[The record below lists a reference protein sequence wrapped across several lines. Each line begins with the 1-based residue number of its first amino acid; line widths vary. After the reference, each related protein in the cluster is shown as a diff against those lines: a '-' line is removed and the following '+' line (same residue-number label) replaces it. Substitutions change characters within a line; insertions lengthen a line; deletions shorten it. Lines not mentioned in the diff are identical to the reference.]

1 MNLYDEF
8 KASEMYS
15 KLGQRANT
23 MAYMIAHLERA
34 AKGLIVE
41 TGTARIEG
49 NWSGDGQSTLVWD
62 WAASHLPYRVKS
74 VDINPEFVETAKK
87 QVHHT
92 EVVLSDSIRFLSSL
106 SNADLADIKLLYLDS
121 YDWRPSMALDCMFH
135 HMAELAAV
143 WAKLPSGCMVVVDD
157 RHSETEGKHFMVAVF
172 MNKLGIAPV
181 FSDYQI
187 GWIKP

>member
-1 MNLYDEF
+1 MGNLETMNLYDEF

-92 EVVLSDSIRFLSSL
+92 RYASFPRYPTPILQTLNFCIWIHTIGVPRWLLIVCFITWLSWQQFGQNCHRVAWWSWMIAIAKPRVSIL
-106 SNADLADIKLLYLDS
+106 
-121 YDWRPSMALDCMFH
+121 W
-135 HMAELAAV
+135 
-143 WAKLPSGCMVVVDD
+143 
-157 RHSETEGKHFMVAVF
+157 
-172 MNKLGIAPV
+172 
-181 FSDYQI
+181 
-187 GWIKP
+187 